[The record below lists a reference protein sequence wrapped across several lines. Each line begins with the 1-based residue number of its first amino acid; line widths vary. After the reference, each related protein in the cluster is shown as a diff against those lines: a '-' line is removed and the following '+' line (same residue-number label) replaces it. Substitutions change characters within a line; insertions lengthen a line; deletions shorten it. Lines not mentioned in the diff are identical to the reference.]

1 MNRRQDVVANGFDS
15 RQTATEPDAIE
26 AQDDGDMFLIAARQ
40 RAQLERDRAAAAPG
54 EQPDRRT
61 ERRRAPAR

>member
-1 MNRRQDVVANGFDS
+1 
-15 RQTATEPDAIE
+15 
-26 AQDDGDMFLIAARQ
+26 MFLIAARQ
-40 RAQLERDRAAAAPG
+40 RAQLERDRAAAVRG